1 MPTYLTL
8 DCELR
13 SETNAETIANLERK
27 GWVVTVP
34 PSYDPATQQPPV
46 WENCGWVVKPLPPP
60 APYRVSKDTITSR
73 VLDAGKIPDLMAVI
87 ASLSSEEQFL
97 WTNYAWFWNN
107 NPTAL
112 AICAQLGLDPA
123 VILAPD
129 PYLTGI

>member
-8 DCELR
+8 DCDLR

-34 PSYDPATQQPPV
+34 PSYDPATEQPPV
-46 WENCGWVVKPLPPP
+46 WENCDWVVKPLPPP
-60 APYRVSKDTITSR
+60 QPYRVSKDTITSR
-73 VLDAGKIPDLMAVI
+73 VLDAGKILDLMAVI
-87 ASLSSEEQFL
+87 DGLNAEEQFL

-107 NPTAL
+107 NPTAI

-129 PYLTGI
+129 PFLT

>member
-8 DCELR
+8 DCQLR
-13 SETNAETIANLERK
+13 SETDPQTIANLERK
-27 GWVVTVP
+27 GWVETPP
-34 PSYDPATQQPPV
+34 PSYDPATEQAPV
-46 WENCGWVVKPLPPP
+46 WENCGWVVKPIPPP
-60 APYRVSKDTITSR
+60 QPYRVSKDTITSR

-87 ASLSSEEQFL
+87 DGLNAEEQFL

-107 NPTAL
+107 NPTAI

-129 PYLTGI
+129 PFLT

>member
-1 MPTYLTL
+1 MSWYINTTTG
-8 DCELR
+8 E
-13 SETNAETIANLERK
+13 ERQFDDAWFAACVAAGNPK
-27 GWVVTVP
+27 VDGWVMMVP
-34 PSYDPATQQPPV
+34 QPEPPPPQPPQ
-46 WENCGWVVKPLPPP
+46 
-60 APYRVSKDTITSR
+60 PYRVSKDTITSR

-87 ASLSSEEQFL
+87 AGLSEEEQFL

-129 PYLTGI
+129 PYLT

>member
-13 SETNAETIANLERK
+13 SETDADTIANLTRK
-27 GWVVTVP
+27 GWVETPP

-46 WENCGWVVKPLPPP
+46 WENCGWVVKPIPPP
-60 APYRVSKDTITSR
+60 QPYRVSKDTITSR

-87 ASLSSEEQFL
+87 GGLNAEEQFL

-107 NPTAL
+107 NPTAI
-112 AICAQLGLDPA
+112 AICQQLGLDPA

-129 PYLTGI
+129 PYLT